1 MRSIAT
7 SLQVCG
13 QKNRLFQRGLYMEA
27 YNAEMEVQSV
37 NEALRLE
44 FFYRVAT
51 PRIHKEV
58 KELGETHSS
67 WETFE
72 EALWRAYEEPPRSRN
87 WRDFDQWVASAKT
100 HRGANKAFLEF
111 RRRFVRV
118 LKREQR
124 LVGMDKFLL
133 FVRSIDHAKQE
144 VIGIELEEEDGA
156 NGLTEDWLKVKRV
169 WRRLYRERSAKGKGK
184 MMRDGAPS

>member
-1 MRSIAT
+1 M
-7 SLQVCG
+7 
-13 QKNRLFQRGLYMEA
+13 
-27 YNAEMEVQSV
+27 
-37 NEALRLE
+37 
-44 FFYRVAT
+44 
-51 PRIHKEV
+51 
-58 KELGETHSS
+58 KELGEAHGSR
-67 WETFE
+67 EAFE
-72 EALWRAYEEPPRSRN
+72 EALRQAYGEPQKCRGR
-87 WRDFDQWVASAKT
+87 REFDQWVASAKT